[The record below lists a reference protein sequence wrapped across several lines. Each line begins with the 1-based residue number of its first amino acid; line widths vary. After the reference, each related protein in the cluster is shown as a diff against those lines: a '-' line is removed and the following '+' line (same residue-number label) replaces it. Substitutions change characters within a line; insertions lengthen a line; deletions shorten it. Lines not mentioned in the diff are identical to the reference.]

1 MPCVPYSVSCAIVL
15 RQLFLACSS
24 VMSEQKLPDD
34 VIAQI
39 SQRLSQHQPRVM
51 PSEMPNASV
60 LVPITRNASRPEV
73 ILTRRTEH
81 MSTHKGQVAFPGGKQ
96 DATDASLLHTALRES
111 HEEIGLEPSA
121 VQVVGQLGEV
131 ISLHGIRVTP
141 YVGLVDANIELIA
154 NPHELE
160 SIFRVPLE
168 FFFDAKPI
176 RRDRITYQDL
186 ALTVPAY
193 HYETE
198 GKVYEI
204 WGLSAMILVEFL
216 NLTLDTNIELYL

>member
-1 MPCVPYSVSCAIVL
+1 
-15 RQLFLACSS
+15 
-24 VMSEQKLPDD
+24 MSEQKIPRDL
-34 VIAQI
+34 IAQI

-51 PSEMPNASV
+51 PSDMPNASV
-60 LVPITRNASRPEV
+60 LVPITRDAVRPEV

-121 VQVVGQLGEV
+121 VQIVGQLGEV
-131 ISLHGIRVTP
+131 VSLHGIRVTP
-141 YVGLVDANIELIA
+141 YVGLVDANVELIA
-154 NPHELE
+154 NPYELE
-160 SIFRVPLE
+160 SIFRVPLD

-176 RRDRITYQDL
+176 RRDQITYQDL

-193 HYETE
+193 HYATE

-216 NLTLDTNIELYL
+216 NLTLDADIELYL